1 MPLNSLFSGIP
12 FAPLNNMKQIF
23 LLLFLLSSFYLSAQ
37 KFGKMKPNRFT
48 YMSAGGAYPYV
59 GGKIGYEVKPHVFL
73 EGQALTDGGGIWK
86 ENQFNDWRSLSLVRS
101 IPIAT
106 LHSEIRLGMGIVQSE
121 ERLLSQ
127 KANTFGVA
135 PQLGY
140 TLHLRPKWAVS
151 SSITWPLSR
160 AANLTPGV
168 LFSLEYRIG
177 RYVKE
182 NGLY

>member
-1 MPLNSLFSGIP
+1 
-12 FAPLNNMKQIF
+12 MKRLILCVF
-23 LLLFLLSSFYLSAQ
+23 MLYSVGAAAQ
-37 KFGKMKPNRFT
+37 KFGRMNPNRFT
-48 YMSAGGAYPYV
+48 YISAGAAYPYV
-59 GGKIGYEVKPHVFL
+59 GGKIGFEFRPRVFL

-101 IPIAT
+101 IPINP
-106 LHSEIRLGMGIVQSE
+106 LRSEIRLSMGIVQSE
-121 ERLLSQ
+121 ERVLSQ

-135 PQLGY
+135 PQIGY
-140 TLHLRPKWAVS
+140 TLHLHPKWAAS
-151 SSITWPLSR
+151 SSITWPLSS

-168 LFSLEYRIG
+168 LFSMEYRIG

>member
-1 MPLNSLFSGIP
+1 
-12 FAPLNNMKQIF
+12 MKQIF
-23 LLLFLLSSFYLSAQ
+23 ILLFSLSFIHVSAQ

-48 YMSAGGAYPYV
+48 YINAGAAYPYV
-59 GGKIGYEVKPHVFL
+59 GAKIGYEVRPHVFL

-101 IPIAT
+101 IPIPT
-106 LHSEIRLGMGIVQSE
+106 LRSEIRLGMGVVQSE
-121 ERLLSQ
+121 ERVLNQ
-127 KANTFGVA
+127 KSNTFGAA
-135 PQLGY
+135 PQIGY
-140 TLHLRPKWAVS
+140 TIHLHPKWAIS
-151 SSITWPLSR
+151 SSITWPLSS

-168 LFSLEYRIG
+168 LFCLEYRIG